1 MIAVGA
7 DGHKRMCTLAMQYE
21 DGRLQMLPS
30 MENTRANWLK
40 LVQELPAEAE
50 LALEVSTS
58 GHFVM
63 SVLEEAGW
71 RPRSH
76 WVHTPGID
84 TLRKQKY
91 DRLDARR
98 RARKLSVAHRDPLPQ
113 AWFPPVCI
121 RELRLRARHRCRL
134 TAQRVKIRNQVR
146 SLMQMH
152 GVEAQGNPLSASG
165 REAVKEKLP
174 AAAGECLQ
182 SWAQI
187 YDVLEEERA
196 SSDSSLIAYS
206 ANFPEIARLRS
217 LPGIGRILGALIW
230 SEIGDLKRFASA
242 DALVNYTGLVPSLW
256 ESGEVTQHGSI
267 TRQGPV
273 WLRWALVAAANGAVR
288 GQNPMAQRYR
298 SLRRRKPVLVAKVAV
313 ARSLARC
320 LYGVLKHGQDFQ
332 AERWGRRSGN
342 ELEQEA

>member
-1 MIAVGA
+1 MIAIGA
-7 DGHKRMCTLAMQYE
+7 DVHKRMCTLAAQYE
-21 DGRLQMLPS
+21 DGRLAMLPS

-40 LVQELPAEAE
+40 LVGELPAGAE

-71 RPRSH
+71 RDRAH

-98 RARKLSVAHRDPLPQ
+98 LARKLSVAHRDPLPE
-113 AWFPPVCI
+113 AWFPPPPI
-121 RELRLRARHRCRL
+121 RELRLRARHRCQL
-134 TAQRVKIRNQVR
+134 TVQIVMLRNRVR
-146 SLMQMH
+146 SLLQIH
-152 GVEAQGNPLSASG
+152 GVEAAGNPLSASG

-174 AAAGECLQ
+174 AASGECLL
-182 SWAQI
+182 SWARI
-187 YDVLEEERA
+187 FDLLKAERTQ
-196 SSDSSLIAYS
+196 SDSRLRTYA
-206 ANFPEIARLRS
+206 AHFPEIARLRS
-217 LPGIGRILGALIW
+217 LPGIGHILGALLW
-230 SEIGDLKRFASA
+230 SEIGDLRRFASA
-242 DALVNYTGLVPSLW
+242 DALVNYTGLIPSLY
-256 ESGEVTQHGSI
+256 ESGEVTQQGSI

-273 WLRWALVAAANGAVR
+273 WLRWALVAAANGATR
-288 GQNPMAQRYR
+288 GRNPIAQHYR
-298 SLRRRKPVLVAKVAV
+298 RLRQRKPVLVAKVAV

-320 LYGVLKHGQDFQ
+320 IYGVLKHGQDFQ
-332 AERWGRRSGN
+332 AERWGRRVGN

>member
-1 MIAVGA
+1 MIAIGA
-7 DGHKRMCTLAMQYE
+7 DVHKRMCTLAAQYE
-21 DGRLQMLPS
+21 DGQLKMLPS

-40 LVQELPAEAE
+40 LAGELPAEAE
-50 LALEVSTS
+50 VALEVSTS

-71 RPRSH
+71 RDRAH

-98 RARKLSVAHRDPLPQ
+98 LARKLSVAHRDPLPE
-113 AWFPPVCI
+113 AWFPPAAI

-134 TAQRVKIRNQVR
+134 TRQSVAIRNRVR
-146 SLMQMH
+146 SLLQIH
-152 GVEAQGNPLSASG
+152 GVEVAGHPLSASG
-165 REAVKEKLP
+165 REAVKKQLPP
-174 AAAGECLQ
+174 AAQDCLQ
-182 SWAQI
+182 SLAGI
-187 YDVLEEERA
+187 YDVLQEERERSEA
-196 SSDSSLIAYS
+196 SLQGAA

-217 LPGIGRILGALIW
+217 LPGIGHILGALIW

-242 DALVNYTGLVPSLW
+242 DALVNYSGLAPSLY
-256 ESGEVTQHGSI
+256 ESGEVTQRGPI

-273 WLRWALVAAANGAVR
+273 WLRWALVAAANVATR
-288 GQNPMAQRYR
+288 GKNPLAERYR
-298 SLRRRKPVLVAKVAV
+298 RLRRRKPALMAKVAV

-320 LYGVLKHGQDFQ
+320 IYGVLKHGQNFQ
-332 AERWGRRSGN
+332 AERWGRRIGK
-342 ELEQEA
+342 LGQEA